1 MKKILLVGSNSIHCK
16 RYFSGVIASNTYN
29 VAIITNQLMDEFVGL
44 AQWALNFGLHNLKA
58 ATQIR
63 HIITELNPDIIHIHQ
78 ANSYAWHTLRAVA
91 KLKVRPQI
99 ILTTWGS
106 DVLILPNES
115 KLMHKMVRYNLRNA
129 DIITSD
135 SLFMSSKISQ
145 LISPSTKKIH
155 TINFGIQLL
164 PNKQNLANKQNLI
177 LSNRLHKP
185 LYRVDMI
192 IRAFASLCSN
202 NLIDSD
208 YKLVVAAGGDE
219 SNKIIQLAKELNIFQ
234 RIVFTGMLPYS
245 ELVEYY
251 KLAKIFVSVPVS
263 DGAASSLLESMAYGC
278 IPVLS
283 NLPANLEWVLDEI
296 NGFIAP
302 DIDNLAQQI
311 LSAIQLSCGDNYS
324 TLYDFNYE
332 LITRKAVFKT
342 NINKFLKLYN

>member
-1 MKKILLVGSNSIHCK
+1 VGKVKKILLVGSNSIHCK
-16 RYFSGVIASNTYN
+16 RYFSGVISSNTYN

-44 AQWALNFGLHNLKA
+44 AQWALNFGLQNLKA
-58 ATQIR
+58 SKQIR
-63 HIITELNPDIIHIHQ
+63 HIITEFNPDIIHIHQ
-78 ANSYAWHTLRAVA
+78 ANSYAW
-91 KLKVRPQI
+91 
-99 ILTTWGS
+99 GS
-106 DVLILPNES
+106 DVLVLPNQS
-115 KLMHKMVRYNLRNA
+115 KLMHKMVCYNLRNV

-155 TINFGIQLL
+155 TINFGIQSL
-164 PNKQNLANKQNLI
+164 PNKQDLANKQNLI

-192 IRAFASLCSN
+192 VRAFASLCSN

-219 SNKIIQLAKELNIFQ
+219 SNKIIQLSKELNIFQ

-251 KLAKIFVSVPVS
+251 KLAKIFVSVPIS

-311 LSAIQLSCGDNYS
+311 LSAIQLSCGDYYS

-332 LITRKAVFKT
+332 LIAHKAVFKT